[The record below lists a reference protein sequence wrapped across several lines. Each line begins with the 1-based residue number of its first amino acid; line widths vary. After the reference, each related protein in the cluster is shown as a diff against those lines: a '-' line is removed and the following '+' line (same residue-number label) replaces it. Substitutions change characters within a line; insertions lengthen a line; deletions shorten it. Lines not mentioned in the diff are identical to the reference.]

1 MSGLTAKMTGAEQG
15 GLGDQTEAMLK
26 MMKHTVETWGG
37 SMDNFVKITNFLTDI
52 SEDATAAS
60 RDMRKKCLAKIF
72 LLAPECRSW
81 DS

>member
-1 MSGLTAKMTGAEQG
+1 LLFVSGLTAKMTGAEQG

-60 RDMRKKCLAKIF
+60 RGMRRK
-72 LLAPECRSW
+72 
-81 DS
+81 

>member
-1 MSGLTAKMTGAEQG
+1 MTGAEQG

-26 MMKHTVETWGG
+26 MMKHIVETWGG

-60 RDMRKKCLAKIF
+60 RGMRRK
-72 LLAPECRSW
+72 
-81 DS
+81 